1 MNDLTVLERAVLGA
15 ATAGSHPVLTR
26 LRGQL
31 DGLRVA
37 SRELTGHGFFTDP
50 AVRDP
55 ASALPSRDGLA
66 IHGVDVEM
74 DGLAHGGGFV
84 VFVAR
89 GLLALLE
96 GFAFDEPWPAQ
107 PENWRITA
115 ARVKIM
121 GRSAPPE

>member
-37 SRELTGHGFFTDP
+37 SRELTGHGFFTDL

-55 ASALPSRDGLA
+55 AS
-66 IHGVDVEM
+66 
-74 DGLAHGGGFV
+74 
-84 VFVAR
+84 
-89 GLLALLE
+89 
-96 GFAFDEPWPAQ
+96 FDEPWPAQ

>member
-1 MNDLTVLERAVLGA
+1 MVLRRRDLTPFSLGCVVSS
-15 ATAGSHPVLTR
+15 TDCESPAGSS
-26 LRGQL
+26 L
-31 DGLRVA
+31 D
-37 SRELTGHGFFTDP
+37 TGFFTDL

-74 DGLAHGGGFV
+74 DGLAHGAGFV
-84 VFVAR
+84 LFVAK
-89 GLLALLE
+89 GLLATLE
-96 GFAFDEPWPAQ
+96 GFAFDEQWPAQ